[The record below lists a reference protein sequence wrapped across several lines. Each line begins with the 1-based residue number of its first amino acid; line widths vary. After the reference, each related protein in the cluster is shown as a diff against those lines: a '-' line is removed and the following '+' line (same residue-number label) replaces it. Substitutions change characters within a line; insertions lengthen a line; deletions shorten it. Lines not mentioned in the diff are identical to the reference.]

1 MEKSR
6 ETSKIISKKEKTIR
20 DIRQEEFAT
29 VFIKKDCHG
38 ILYLCP
44 RFGKIRTTINILE
57 KLKPKSILVAY
68 PDKTIEKSWKN
79 DFIERGYDDK
89 NVTYTTHLS
98 IKKYVDQKFDMIVL
112 DEIHL
117 LSEAQKE
124 QCAILM
130 RQNKIVLGL
139 TGTLSSKTEDE
150 MNFDLGLYV
159 LARYP
164 IEQAIL
170 EKVIVDYEIR
180 VIKVPLDDVIKEK
193 NKRGQL
199 VSEKKKFLNA
209 TFVINK
215 LQRQG
220 DSAMFM
226 RLNRMRIIQNSI
238 AKLNKT
244 KDILRMHK
252 DERILVFTG
261 TIKAAETLNI
271 PVHHSKSDSKEDF
284 EKFVEG
290 QGNHMAVV
298 KIGNTGLTYM
308 SLDKV
313 IIQYFDSNAENLSQ
327 KINRCMALE
336 FNTPDK
342 KALIYIICTTE
353 SVELKWLEKA
363 LEFFDKTKIK
373 YVK

>member
-6 ETSKIISKKEKTIR
+6 KTEKLFSPKKETIR
-20 DIRQEEFAT
+20 DVRQREFAN
-29 VFIKKDCHG
+29 VFIEKNCHG

-57 KLKPKSILVAY
+57 KIKPKSILIAY

-79 DFIERGYDDK
+79 DFIERKYDDK

-98 IKKYVDQKFDMIVL
+98 IKNYVDQKFDIVVI

-124 QCAILM
+124 QCVKLM
-130 RQNKIVLGL
+130 SLNKVVLGL

-150 MNFDLGLYV
+150 INHELGLYV

-180 VIKVPLDDVIKEK
+180 VIKVPLDDTIKEK
-193 NKRGQL
+193 NSRGQL

-226 RLNRMRIIQNSI
+226 RLNRMRIIQNSV

-244 KDILRMHK
+244 KDILSKHK
-252 DERILVFTG
+252 NERILVFSG
-261 TIKAAETLNI
+261 TIKAAEALGI
-271 PVHHSKSDSKEDF
+271 PVHHNKSNTKEEF
-284 EKFVEG
+284 QEFVEG
-290 QGNHMAVV
+290 QGNHMAVI

-342 KALIYIICTTE
+342 KALIYIICSTE
-353 SVELKWLEKA
+353 LVELKWLEKA